1 MCTVP
6 KSMIASEIENY
17 GELVMLRWL
26 GKAQGRRLAASGTC
40 KGVGVHC
47 SPFL

>member
-17 GELVMLRWL
+17 GELVMVERL
-26 GKAQGRRLAASGTC
+26 KEAQGRKAGCL
-40 KGVGVHC
+40 
-47 SPFL
+47 